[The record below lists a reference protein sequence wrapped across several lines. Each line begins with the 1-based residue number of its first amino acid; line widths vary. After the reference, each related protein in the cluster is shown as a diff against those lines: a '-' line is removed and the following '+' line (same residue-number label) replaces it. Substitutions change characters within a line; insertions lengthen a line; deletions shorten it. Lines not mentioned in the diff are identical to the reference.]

1 MGMSLKRY
9 SIKPHYEGLV
19 IEHELR
25 GKWIENVHFGH
36 VAVVSAD
43 GRLLAWT
50 GDPGMMSFMRST
62 AKPIQAIPGIVN
74 GQLAQVGFGDEEL
87 ALMAGSHESEEA
99 QIAVLERMLKLGGV
113 AESDLAMPPVY
124 PFALEARDRLMRS
137 RAAPRPIYH
146 ACAGKHIGSLA
157 LCRLNG
163 WPLEG
168 YTQPDHPL
176 QEQMLCRVAEFAGIG
191 ESAIGLAVDG
201 CGFPVFAL
209 PLWRLALAY
218 ARLAAPPAGWG
229 DDRLRGAAAQV
240 TAAMNRQPALV
251 EGTGR
256 LASVLLGD
264 ANIVAKSGAQGVF
277 AFALRQQRLGV
288 AVKVMDGN
296 EQALPAAVAAILES
310 LAAHGQMLPPAAGE
324 SAGAAGDAAQLI
336 RDSFPAELRNEA
348 GTVVGRREAVVRLV
362 YGGGF
367 AREDRFVR

>member
-1 MGMSLKRY
+1 MSLKRY
-9 SIKPHYEGLV
+9 SIKPQYEGLV

-25 GKWIENVHFGH
+25 GQWIENVHFGH
-36 VAVVSAD
+36 VAVVNAE

-50 GDPGMMSFMRST
+50 GDPGMISFMRST
-62 AKPIQAIPGIVN
+62 AKPLQAIPGIVS
-74 GQLAQVGFGDEEL
+74 GQLAELGFGDEEL
-87 ALMAGSHESEEA
+87 ALMAGSHTSEEA
-99 QIAVLERMLKLGGV
+99 QIAVLERMLKLAGIE
-113 AESDLAMPPVY
+113 ESDLGLPPVF
-124 PFALEARDRLMRS
+124 PAALDARDRLMRS
-137 RAAPRPIYH
+137 HAAPRPIYH
-146 ACAGKHIGSLA
+146 TCAGKHIGSLA

-168 YTQPDHPL
+168 YMQPEHPL
-176 QEQMLCRVAEFAGIG
+176 QQQMLRRVAEFAGIG
-191 ESAIGLAVDG
+191 EAAIGLAVDG

-229 DDRLRGAAAQV
+229 DDGLRGAAAQV
-240 TAAMNRQPALV
+240 TAAMNRRPALV
-251 EGTGR
+251 EGSGR

-264 ANIVAKSGAQGVF
+264 ANVVAKSGAQGVF

-324 SAGAAGDAAQLI
+324 GGAGAAGDAAQLI

-367 AREDRFVR
+367 AKEDRFVR